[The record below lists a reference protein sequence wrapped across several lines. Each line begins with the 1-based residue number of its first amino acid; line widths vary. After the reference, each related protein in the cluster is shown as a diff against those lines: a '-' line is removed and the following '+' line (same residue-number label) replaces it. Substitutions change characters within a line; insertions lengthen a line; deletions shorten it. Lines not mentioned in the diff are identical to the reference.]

1 MNALVQISGPTTLA
15 ATDADLM
22 QAMKFARAEKAP
34 ATRRAYR
41 SDFAAFQSWCEVK
54 GLAGLPAE
62 PETIAAFLA
71 FEEGRGVK
79 AATIGRR
86 VAAIR
91 HAHKLAGHEPPTNS
105 EVVKATVRGI
115 RRTVG
120 AAAARKAPIVAEV
133 ARAMAQAAPPSLKG
147 LRDRA
152 LLLLGFAGAFRR
164 SELVALDVSDIK
176 EEEDGA
182 RVTIRRSKTDQEGMG
197 VTIAI
202 VRGGTAATCP
212 VRALRAWLDAASI
225 AEGAIFRPVAKGDEL
240 PTPHGLPQPG
250 NRHSPAK
257 RITSFAGCTASVH
270 SAGQPHVAVGG
281 AAGDALPAVRSSGR
295 AADHRVSGRRARQR
309 APAHPGSRPG
319 RRAVRT

>member
-1 MNALVQISGPTTLA
+1 MNALAQISDPTTLA
-15 ATDADLM
+15 ATDLDLV
-22 QAMKFARAEKAP
+22 QALKFARAEKAP

-41 SDFAAFQSWCEVK
+41 SDFDLFRSWCEAK

-62 PETIAAFLA
+62 PETVAAFLA
-71 FEEGRGVK
+71 AEAGRGIK

-115 RRTVG
+115 RRSIG
-120 AAAARKAPIVAEV
+120 AAKTRKAPLVAEV

-164 SELVALDVSDIK
+164 SELVALDVRDIQ

-212 VRALRAWLDAASI
+212 VRALRAWLEAAGI
-225 AEGAIFRPVAKGDEL
+225 TEGAIFRPIAKG
-240 PTPHGLPQPG
+240 G
-250 NRHSPAK
+250 R
-257 RITSFAGCTASVH
+257 
-270 SAGQPHVAVGG
+270 
-281 AAGDALPAVRSSGR
+281 VRSTRLSDKAVAGVVKAYAR
-295 AADHRVSGRRARQR
+295 RLGLEAADFSGHSLRSGFLTSAARRGASIFKMRDVSRHKSMDVLQGY
-309 APAHPGSRPG
+309 
-319 RRAVRT
+319 VRDAELFRDHAGAGLL